1 MEEPFQP
8 YMKKIYAITFVG
20 YYPKFLDFYKE
31 LYLNLQFFCIPGKSG
46 NWKSVFT
53 VAQSEMF
60 TQWMRDGIQ
69 DDNKEFPTYLD

>member
-1 MEEPFQP
+1 
-8 YMKKIYAITFVG
+8 MKKKSMQLISWDC
-20 YYPKFLDFYKE
+20 PNFLDFYKE
-31 LYLNLQFFCIPGKSG
+31 PYFNTIYCIAGKSG

-60 TQWMRDGIQ
+60 KQWVEDGIQ